1 MRQAI
6 ANLLSDVVR
15 RFFACVYL
23 GLAGLSNVLAS
34 VDICEDPIT
43 ISRLSIDVVSYGDST
58 VDNGAGVVG
67 QKNNNFDL
75 MFKTNDDKYLFG
87 AGHRYSIFDVDP
99 LQPQTNGHLHT
110 FFLPLHK
117 LTGNEHRSFRASIA
131 PALSASSNVFDNRK
145 TSNDAFQL
153 LVALVWGRRLSAR
166 TSLRYGICGDHRFG
180 DYQIYPVISAQWQPH
195 PDWTMQFG
203 FPTSWLS
210 YQVSARLMSM
220 IRITP
225 DGDEWYVLDRN
236 LVNHSQFVYESFALE
251 WAFDWEVGESIA
263 ITASVGRQIHNRFEM
278 TLVDQSRV
286 RLSSDSVTRV
296 GAALEWRF

>member
-6 ANLLSDVVR
+6 AKLLSFVVR
-15 RFFACVYL
+15 GYFVCVCL
-23 GLAGLSNVLAS
+23 GLIGLSNVLAS
-34 VDICEDPIT
+34 VDVCEDPDKY
-43 ISRLSIDVVSYGDST
+43 SRLSIDIVRYSDST
-58 VDNGAGVVG
+58 FANGAGVVG

-75 MFKTNDDKYLFG
+75 MFKTNDDKVLFG

-99 LQPQTNGHLHT
+99 LQAGTNGHLHT
-110 FFLPLHK
+110 FFLPLHI
-117 LTGNEHRSFRASIA
+117 LTGTDHRSFRASIA

-145 TSNDAFQL
+145 ISNDAFQL
-153 LVALVWGRRLSAR
+153 LVALVWGRRLSDR

-195 PDWTMQFG
+195 PDWRIQLG

-210 YQVSARLMSM
+210 YQVSARLTSM

-225 DGDEWYVLDRN
+225 DGNEWYVLDRT

-251 WAFDWEVGESIA
+251 WAVDWEVGESFA
-263 ITASVGRQIHNRFEM
+263 ITASVGRQIDNRFEM

-286 RLSSDSVTRV
+286 RLSSNSVTRV

>member
-6 ANLLSDVVR
+6 ANLLSYVVHGYIT
-15 RFFACVYL
+15 CL
-23 GLAGLSNVLAS
+23 CLCLTGLSEVMAS
-34 VDICEDPIT
+34 VDICEDPGT
-43 ISRLSIDVVSYGDST
+43 YSRLSIDVVRYSDST
-58 VDNGAGVVG
+58 IDNGAAAVG
-67 QKNNNFDL
+67 QKNNNFNI

-117 LTGNEHRSFRASIA
+117 LTGNEHGSFRASIA

-145 TSNDAFQL
+145 VSNDAFQL
-153 LVALVWGRRLSAR
+153 LVALVWGRRLSDRA
-166 TSLRYGICGDHRFG
+166 SLRYGICGDHRFG

-195 PDWTMQFG
+195 PDWSMQIG

-210 YQVSARLMSM
+210 YQVSARTSTM
-220 IRITP
+220 IRIRP
-225 DGDEWYVLDRN
+225 DGNEWYVLDRS
-236 LVNHSQFVYESFALE
+236 LVNHSQFVYEAFALE
-251 WAFDWEVGESIA
+251 WAFDWELGESFA

>member
-1 MRQAI
+1 MRHAI
-6 ANLLSDVVR
+6 IKSLSYLVR
-15 RFFACVYL
+15 GTLACVCL
-23 GLAGLSNVLAS
+23 GLTGLSNVLAS
-34 VDICEDPIT
+34 VDVCEDPDKY
-43 ISRLSIDVVSYGDST
+43 SRLSVDIVRYSDST
-58 VDNGAGVVG
+58 FDDGAGTVG

-75 MFKTNDDKYLFG
+75 MFKMNGDKYLFG

-117 LTGNEHRSFRASIA
+117 LTGTDQRSFRASIA

-145 TSNDAFQL
+145 ISNDAFQL
-153 LVALVWGRRLSAR
+153 LVALVWGRRLSER

-195 PDWTMQFG
+195 PDWNIQLG

-210 YQVSARLMSM
+210 YQVSARFTSM

-225 DGDEWYVLDRN
+225 DGNEWYVLDRT
-236 LVNHSQFVYESFALE
+236 LANHSQFVYESFALE
-251 WAFDWEVGESIA
+251 WAFDWEVGESFA
-263 ITASVGRQIHNRFEM
+263 ITASVGRQIDNRFEM